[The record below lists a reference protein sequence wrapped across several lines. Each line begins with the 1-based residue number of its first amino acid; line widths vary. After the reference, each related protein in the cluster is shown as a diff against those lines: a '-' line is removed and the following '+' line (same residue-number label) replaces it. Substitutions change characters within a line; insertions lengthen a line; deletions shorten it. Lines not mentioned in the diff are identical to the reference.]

1 MGGEKEDS
9 SAAMREEK
17 KKKKAPRIV
26 HTNKSDNM
34 RSFLENMSA
43 KLNHY
48 MEVLQ
53 RG

>member
-9 SAAMREEK
+9 SAAMREE
-17 KKKKAPRIV
+17 KKKAPRIV

>member
-1 MGGEKEDS
+1 MGGEKGDS
-9 SAAMREEK
+9 SAAMREE

>member
-9 SAAMREEK
+9 SAAMREG